1 MSKKSPGEQDIR
13 YEIITQQDENG
24 DVLIPIPPALL
35 EKLKWKQGDS
45 IEFGLDE
52 SGRFILKKA
61 N

>member
-1 MSKKSPGEQDIR
+1 MR
-13 YEIITQQDENG
+13 YEIITQKDDNG
-24 DVLIPIPPALL
+24 DVLIPIPHVLL
-35 EKLKWKQGDS
+35 EKLKWKQGDN

>member
-1 MSKKSPGEQDIR
+1 MSKNTPDMR
-13 YEIITQQDENG
+13 YEIITQKDDNG
-24 DVLIPIPPALL
+24 DVLIPIPHVLL
-35 EKLKWKQGDS
+35 EKLKWKQGDN

>member
-1 MSKKSPGEQDIR
+1 MSKQSPGAQDLR

-24 DVLIPIPPALL
+24 DVLVPIPQVLL
-35 EKLKWKQGDS
+35 DKLKWKQGDV

-52 SGRFILKKA
+52 SGRFILRKT

>member
-1 MSKKSPGEQDIR
+1 MSKNSPGGQEIR

-24 DVLIPIPPALL
+24 DVLIPIPPSLL
-35 EKLKWKQGDS
+35 AQLKWKEGDN

>member
-1 MSKKSPGEQDIR
+1 MSKNTPNMR
-13 YEIITQQDENG
+13 YEIITQKDDSG
-24 DVLIPIPPALL
+24 DVLIPIPHVLL

-52 SGRFILKKA
+52 SGRFILKRA

>member
-1 MSKKSPGEQDIR
+1 MSKNTPGTSNMR
-13 YEIITQQDENG
+13 YEIITQKDDNG
-24 DVLIPIPPALL
+24 DVLIPIPHVLL

>member
-1 MSKKSPGEQDIR
+1 MSKNSPGEQDTR

-24 DVLIPIPPALL
+24 DVLIPIPHSLL

>member
-1 MSKKSPGEQDIR
+1 MSKNIPDSPAMR
-13 YEIITQQDENG
+13 YEIITQQDANG
-24 DVLIPIPPALL
+24 DVLIPIPHVLL

-52 SGRFILKKA
+52 SGRFILKKT